1 MPEDCPESTSN
12 IDEAPLDDSLTI
24 SPGTVG
30 DPLTPVPASLA
41 EENGISHASEDS
53 MIPLDENKAALPD
66 PETPL
71 PLSPNPS
78 ILTELSPRTRRVLF
92 YLTRARMR
100 RARVAKREILTS
112 LPGEDVQPAPR
123 PRITKPLALVET
135 EDALSALSPRIT
147 RPLALVEQVDQEIP
161 PAEPAAS
168 AITTSAG
175 LENTMSNTA
184 SENEAEMSLLA
195 EISETRLSESTAPAV
210 PDVQPITNE
219 AERPL
224 SHVMTSVVEDSEVAR
239 RPTAPLVPTQPEPRT
254 DPPLPSRSP
263 IAPPRPRQAPPVSP
277 ARTHQGQLTAPPP
290 PPAPVPLYP
299 RTTALSI
306 ARQRRLK
313 RIYRLQ
319 YFSRKHLRRARAN
332 DRRARRHLWTAIW
345 STSSTFLL
353 LFLALASIIGYI
365 AYNFI
370 NTTQGTYASQVLTL
384 RDLLPPDNLKIYDS
398 RGRLIDQLS
407 DQGIHTEVAY
417 NQIAPALVDATV
429 AIEDRTFWQN
439 QGVDITGILRSALTD
454 LESGQPIEGGST
466 ITQQLIKLLIVRNS
480 SDIVRKLSELVLAP
494 QVNNHYSKRDI
505 MEMYL
510 NTIYYGHQAYGID
523 AAATVYFGLEDRPGH
538 SAASQLDLAQAAML
552 AGLPRNASLYD
563 PFAHPQTAFTRF
575 YSVLE
580 AMVAQGSISQIQAQA
595 AYQEGLSS
603 NFFKSSPTL
612 QDQAPHFDDYILTQ
626 LEQTFH
632 LKRAQLSRSG
642 LVVYT
647 TLDVVLQ
654 QKILKVMQQHI
665 AEIRAA
671 HHVTNAAEVLIDFHT
686 GAIISML
693 GSINYYDNSIDGQ
706 YNAALGYRQPGS
718 SFKPYVYVTAFEQ
731 GISPAQAVDD
741 APTTF
746 NTPDSNPPTYSPGNY
761 DNRFHGHMTLR
772 CALQNSLNVP
782 AVRVLQHVGIKNAM
796 ATAQAMGI
804 TSYQG
809 TVGLSMVLGGLDVRL
824 LDHTSAM
831 GVFANGGVRQPYYS
845 ISKVVQGTTGT
856 VLYQHTSAPGTQVIT
871 PQLAYI
877 MTSVLSDNTSRIPE
891 FFDCNVLQLYA
902 NSQQD
907 CYNGNRGP
915 VRPAAAKTGTTQN
928 FRDNWT
934 IGYTTDFVMGVWA
947 GNDDN
952 SAMIDVTGVQG
963 AAPIWHDAMLLA
975 EQGHPIQD
983 FQNPGGLVRATVTYP
998 DGVTS
1003 TDWFLPGT
1011 VPNGGDNTPT
1021 PTPNPGPHGP
1031 TPAPYCSNYSF
1042 AFAPPS
1048 GDGIPAN
1055 GAWW

>member
-1 MPEDCPESTSN
+1 MPEDRAEQTSDMDEPAPE
-12 IDEAPLDDSLTI
+12 DSLMV
-24 SPGTVG
+24 SPEDTGG
-30 DPLTPVPASLA
+30 LLLPVPASLA
-41 EENGISHASEDS
+41 GENDS
-53 MIPLDENKAALPD
+53 AAAPTFTALLLPDD

-71 PLSPNPS
+71 PASETPLSLDS
-78 ILTELSPRTRRVLF
+78 SVTIELSPRARLALF
-92 YLTRARMR
+92 YLGRSRTRHAR
-100 RARVAKREILTS
+100 AGKRTLSMSIPDE
-112 LPGEDVQPAPR
+112 EAPQA
-123 PRITKPLALVET
+123 PQSRITKPLALVEY
-135 EDALSALSPRIT
+135 ESIPPASRPRIT
-147 RPLALVEQVDQEIP
+147 QPLALDKQADQEVIS
-161 PAEPAAS
+161 AEPVAPAMTISTALEDRS
-168 AITTSAG
+168 AP
-175 LENTMSNTA
+175 ENGSI
-184 SENEAEMSLLA
+184 SLA
-195 EISETRLSESTAPAV
+195 ELAQSQLSESTFSAP
-210 PDVQPITNE
+210 PNVQPAADEST
-219 AERPL
+219 PL
-224 SHVMTSVVEDSEVAR
+224 PSHATAPFIQDPLDIAR
-239 RPTAPLVPTQPEPRT
+239 RSTAPLLPTLPELRV
-254 DPPLPSRSP
+254 DPPLPFKSQV
-263 IAPPRPRQAPPVSP
+263 APPRPRQSPPIWP
-277 ARTHQGQLTAPPP
+277 AQTREVQSSSPPP
-290 PPAPVPLYP
+290 LAPVPFYP
-299 RTTALSI
+299 RTTALSS
-306 ARQRRLK
+306 ARRRQLK

-319 YFSRKHLRRARAN
+319 YFSRKHLRHARAS
-332 DRRARRHLWTAIW
+332 DRRTRRHLWTAIW
-345 STSSTFLL
+345 STSSSLFLL
-353 LFLALASIIGYI
+353 LLALTVVIGYI
-365 AYNFI
+365 AYNFV

-398 RGRLIDQLS
+398 QGRLIDQLS
-407 DQGIHTEVAY
+407 DQGIHTEVPY
-417 NQIAPALVDATV
+417 SQIAPDLVNATV

-439 QGVDITGILRSALTD
+439 QGVDITGILRSALAD

-480 SDIVRKLSELVLAP
+480 SDIVRKLSEIVLAP
-494 QVNNHYSKRDI
+494 QVNDHYSKRDI

-523 AAATVYFGLEDRPGH
+523 AAATVYFGLEDKPGH

-563 PFAHPQTAFTRF
+563 PFAHPQTSFTRF

-580 AMVAQGSISQIQAQA
+580 ALVAQGSISQIQAQA
-595 AYQEGLSS
+595 AYQEGESPT
-603 NFFKSSPTL
+603 FFKSSPTL

-642 LVVYT
+642 LIVYT

-686 GAIISML
+686 GSIISML
-693 GSINYYDNSIDGQ
+693 GSIDYYDNSIDGQ
-706 YNAALGYRQPGS
+706 FNAALGYRQPGS

-731 GISPAQAVDD
+731 GASPAQAIDD

-746 NTPDSNPPTYSPGNY
+746 NTPGSNPPTYSPGNY
-761 DNRFHGHMTLR
+761 DDRFHGHMTLR

-782 AVRVLQHVGIKNAM
+782 AVRVLQHVGINNAM

-804 TSYQG
+804 TSYEG

-845 ISKVVQGTTGT
+845 ISKVIQSTTGT
-856 VLYQHTSAPGTQVIT
+856 TLYQHTSSPGAQVIT
-871 PQLAYI
+871 PQLAYM

-891 FFDCNVLQLYA
+891 FFDCNVLQLYS

-907 CYNGNRGP
+907 CYDGNRGP

-952 SAMIDVTGVQG
+952 SAMINVTGVQG

-1011 VPNGGDNTPT
+1011 VPGGGDNNPP
-1021 PTPNPGPHGP
+1021 PTPNPGQDNP

-1042 AFAPPS
+1042 AFSPPP
-1048 GDGIPAN
+1048 GDGVPAN
-1055 GAWW
+1055 GSWW

>member
-1 MPEDCPESTSN
+1 M
-12 IDEAPLDDSLTI
+12 
-24 SPGTVG
+24 
-30 DPLTPVPASLA
+30 
-41 EENGISHASEDS
+41 SEDS
-53 MIPLDENKAALPD
+53 LEQVAQS
-66 PETPL
+66 T
-71 PLSPNPS
+71 LS
-78 ILTELSPRTRRVLF
+78 TF
-92 YLTRARMR
+92 
-100 RARVAKREILTS
+100 
-112 LPGEDVQPAPR
+112 LPGEDGRHTPR
-123 PRITKPLALVET
+123 PRITKPLALE
-135 EDALSALSPRIT
+135 EDAHASPAPRSRIT
-147 RPLALVEQVDQEIP
+147 RPLPPVEQAEQETLSVEPDAPIIPVSAGQESVQDETGEEHEIP
-161 PAEPAAS
+161 PPADTMAAQSLASALLATPDTSPSPADEIAPASPLIAPAADEIAPASPLIAPAADEIAPASPLIAPAADEMMPAEPHS
-168 AITTSAG
+168 ATPVAQES
-175 LENTMSNTA
+175 LE
-184 SENEAEMSLLA
+184 
-195 EISETRLSESTAPAV
+195 V
-210 PDVQPITNE
+210 P
-219 AERPL
+219 
-224 SHVMTSVVEDSEVAR
+224 R
-239 RPTAPLVPTQPEPRT
+239 RPTAPLLPTQPEPHT
-254 DPPLPSRSP
+254 DPPLPARPP
-263 IAPPRPRQAPPVSP
+263 IAPPRPRQAPPVQP
-277 ARTHQGQLTAPPP
+277 ARPRQGQLSAPPP
-290 PPAPVPLYP
+290 LPAPVPLYP
-299 RTTALSI
+299 HIRSLSI

-345 STSSTFLL
+345 STSSTLL
-353 LFLALASIIGYI
+353 LLLLALASIIGSI

-398 RGRLIDQLS
+398 QNRLIDQLT
-407 DQGIHTEVAY
+407 DQGIHTEVPY
-417 NQIAPALVDATV
+417 DQIAPDLVNATV

-454 LESGQPIEGGST
+454 LENGQPVEGGST

-480 SDIVRKLSELVLAP
+480 SDIVRKLSEIVLAP
-494 QVNNHYSKRDI
+494 QVNDHYSKRDI

-523 AAATVYFGLEDRPGH
+523 AAATVYFGLEDKPGH

-563 PFAHPQTAFTRF
+563 PFAHPQTSFTRF

-580 AMVAQGSISQIQAQA
+580 AMVAQGSISQLQAQA
-595 AYQEGLSS
+595 AYQEGQSPH
-603 NFFKSSPTL
+603 FFKSSPTL

-626 LEQTFH
+626 LEQIFH
-632 LKRAQLSRSG
+632 LTRAQLSRSG
-642 LVVYT
+642 LIVYT

-693 GSINYYDNSIDGQ
+693 GSIDYYDNSIDGQ
-706 YNAALGYRQPGS
+706 FNAALGYRQPGS

-731 GISPAQAVDD
+731 GASPAQAVDD

-746 NTPDSNPPTYSPGNY
+746 STPGSNPPTYSPGNY

-782 AVRVLQHVGIKNAM
+782 AVRVLQHVGVNNAM

-804 TSYQG
+804 TSYEG

-856 VLYQHTSAPGTQVIT
+856 ILYQHTLTPGTQVIT
-871 PQLAYI
+871 PQLAYM
-877 MTSVLSDNTSRIPE
+877 MTSVLSDNTSRLPE

-952 SAMIDVTGVQG
+952 SPMIDVTGVQG

-1011 VPNGGDNTPT
+1011 VPNGGTTTPT
-1021 PTPNPGPHGP
+1021 PTPTPGPQGP
-1031 TPAPYCSNYSF
+1031 TPTPYCSNYSF
-1042 AFAPPS
+1042 AFAPPP